1 MKIST
6 LAKFIG
12 LTLGVALSVFAVSF
26 VTYADWSQPP
36 STPPTCPS
44 GSPGCDAPIHVGSGE
59 QIKSGPLG
67 IISVFRTNSA
77 SYFAVN
83 SGNVGIGTDSPGSK
97 LHVDGVATIG
107 SSNIVPSPTLPSILR
122 LSAVGTAGQQR
133 VYMELQG
140 VYANDST
147 NENGGA
153 FIKFRTSTSANY
165 GPEIGGIRRAGG
177 AGDLLIK
184 TGLNNPQ
191 ERLRILDNG
200 NIGIGTS
207 APGSKLDVRGETRIY
222 DSGGNLVLV
231 VE

>member
-1 MKIST
+1 MFQGKASI

-83 SGNVGIGTDSPGSK
+83 SGNVGIGTDSPGAK
-97 LHVDGVATIG
+97 LQVNHDTTAFNLETSGSPYLRFDMGGSGTSGTYRMYTWG
-107 SSNIVPSPTLPSILR
+107 SSRTLSLE
-122 LSAVGTAGQQR
+122 SMGDVAVVIDYNNNQTNKAFR
-133 VYMELQG
+133 VLHNGEGVSGNELFRVQ
-140 VYANDST
+140 
-147 NENGGA
+147 ENG
-153 FIKFRTSTSANY
+153 NV
-165 GPEIGGIRRAGG
+165 
-177 AGDLLIK
+177 
-184 TGLNNPQ
+184 
-191 ERLRILDNG
+191 
-200 NIGIGTS
+200 GIGTDNPQS
-207 APGSKLDVRGETRIY
+207 RLDVRRDARFY
-222 DSGGNLVLV
+222 DSTGNLVLIID
-231 VE
+231 